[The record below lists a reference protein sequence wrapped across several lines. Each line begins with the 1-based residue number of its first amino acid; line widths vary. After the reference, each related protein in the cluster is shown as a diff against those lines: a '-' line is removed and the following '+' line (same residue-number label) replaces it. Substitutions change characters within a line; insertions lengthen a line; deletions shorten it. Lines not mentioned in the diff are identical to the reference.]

1 MNVFEKV
8 YETIFP
14 NFTSSYLPIPL
25 QMKTNIQGSFDQVRK
40 ALDLREKLLIR
51 QLQVLEKQA
60 NQFTKEIEFNPENE
74 VGLLHLIRVFG
85 KFNVQLNVCSDFLAS
100 EDYICPQDD
109 HVLIN
114 KRLIEVEEENAPDVQ
129 HDSEEGRRRAALHLA
144 MVDDNAN
151 HINESLINLILNES
165 KELIGKS
172 KCSQKRTCPKTNN
185 NNNIINKEGRHGN
198 KTLPNGGTNAEDTPA
213 SRSVNP
219 APSTHAKPSKRA
231 IEAASTTSSTSA
243 LPKKKFSSSLKT
255 VSNLNPAVPS
265 GAPNLRR
272 PTAIP
277 STTITTDYDVQAV
290 TCDFYNRLINENKLL
305 KPICRRSTATP
316 SPGYTYNRKSH
327 AEYRPATPS
336 STDTSSTSFKEFCTE
351 FERKLVDNWEG
362 GCDGLPVD
370 SNGNI
375 STTAANEDRPKQIQ
389 LWLKQ
394 IIHEPELE
402 PMQNTELLEFSGIA
416 SP

>member
-1 MNVFEKV
+1 
-8 YETIFP
+8 
-14 NFTSSYLPIPL
+14 
-25 QMKTNIQGSFDQVRK
+25 MKTNIQGSFDQVRK

-60 NQFTKEIEFNPENE
+60 NQFTKEIEFSAENE

-114 KRLIEVEEENAPDVQ
+114 KQLIEEESEGNEPDVQ
-129 HDSEEGRRRAALHLA
+129 LDSEEGRRRAAVHLA

-172 KCSQKRTCPKTNN
+172 KYNQKRSAPKTNNNN

-198 KTLPNGGTNAEDTPA
+198 KTLPIGGTNGEETPA
-213 SRSVNP
+213 SRSVQNQSSS
-219 APSTHAKPSKRA
+219 AHAKPSKRA

-243 LPKKKFSSSLKT
+243 LPKKKFSSSLKA
-255 VSNLNPAVPS
+255 VSNLNTLNS

-277 STTITTDYDVQAV
+277 PTTITTDYDVQAV

-305 KPICRRSTATP
+305 KPNCRRSTATT
-316 SPGYTYNRKSH
+316 SPGYNRKGH

-336 STDTSSTSFKEFCTE
+336 STDTSSTSFKEFCTD
-351 FERKLVDNWEG
+351 FERKLVDTWESG
-362 GCDGLPVD
+362 VD
-370 SNGNI
+370 VNG
-375 STTAANEDRPKQIQ
+375 NEDRPKQIQ